1 VRNLATIFAAKA
13 VRRIWSPV
21 MIGIIFVLQV
31 IWIVVFLLYVLIT
44 FVGLALRPGGG
55 VGVWASAR

>member
-1 VRNLATIFAAKA
+1 VRNLATIFAAKG

-21 MIGIIFVLQV
+21 MILQV